1 MRSVRNCSLL
11 LCGLLAGAVCGSAWG
26 TPIIYT
32 LDTGNPAVTG
42 TGPYASVTVDA
53 AADGLSANIEFES
66 LTNGGFIYLL
76 GDGGTADLN
85 VNGTY
90 APIVAGDVSETN
102 TLSTYFSGGSY
113 LSNTPG
119 QVNGFGTFS
128 LSLNNS
134 DGFKDSATSIS
145 FILTNTSG
153 TPWTGSAD
161 VLTANANGA
170 VAAVHVFACAFPCT
184 TTDPAPVAAFT
195 GFAAGSDT
203 GIPPSEIPEPGVL
216 ALLSIGLLGLGLTAA
231 RRRS

>member
-161 VLTANANGA
+161 VLTACSRAHFRA
-170 VAAVHVFACAFPCT
+170 QPLIRLRW
-184 TTDPAPVAAFT
+184 PRSP
-195 GFAAGSDT
+195 
-203 GIPPSEIPEPGVL
+203 
-216 ALLSIGLLGLGLTAA
+216 GLLPAA
-231 RRRS
+231 TQVFPPRKFPSRVSSHCFPSDC